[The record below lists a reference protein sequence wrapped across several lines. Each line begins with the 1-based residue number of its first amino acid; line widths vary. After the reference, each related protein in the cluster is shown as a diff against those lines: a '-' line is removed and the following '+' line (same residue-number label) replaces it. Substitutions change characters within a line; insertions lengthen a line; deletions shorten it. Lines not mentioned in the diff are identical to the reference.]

1 VPGVGGA
8 GVPSLSEIQAWDVAH
23 LENAATGWKATAE
36 HWESSF
42 TSIHRATVSP
52 GGTVWEG
59 VAAEA
64 AQERAFADL
73 VQVRGLADVLHESSE
88 IARRGAETLDSAKRS
103 VLDAVNEA
111 DSAGYMVGE
120 NLSVTPP
127 RGGVAAQA
135 QAQLYAAAIQDRA
148 AQLVAHDAAIAA
160 KITAASAPLNGV
172 SFAEPQG
179 SPAARALGAGFKLNH
194 DWDPYTDQPAH
205 GPFEPVE
212 PGRPQ
217 FDPKTGTVEG
227 GGGFPPLGG
236 KGPPEPSA
244 PTGQRGSPMDV
255 PRGTNAPATIK
266 GRSFSAHALDE
277 MQSDGIPQSAVDS
290 VLRSGLSAPSRGGTT
305 VFYDPANHISVIQ
318 AGDGTIVTVSYGD
331 LRK

>member
-1 VPGVGGA
+1 M
-8 GVPSLSEIQAWDVAH
+8 PSLSEIQAWDVAH

-64 AQERAFADL
+64 AQESAFADL

-120 NLSVTPP
+120 DLSVTPP
-127 RGGVAAQA
+127 RGGVAAAA

-172 SFAEPQG
+172 SFRRT
-179 SPAARALGAGFKLNH
+179 ARHPRLG
-194 DWDPYTDQPAH
+194 
-205 GPFEPVE
+205 
-212 PGRPQ
+212 R
-217 FDPKTGTVEG
+217 
-227 GGGFPPLGG
+227 
-236 KGPPEPSA
+236 SA
-244 PTGQRGSPMDV
+244 P
-255 PRGTNAPATIK
+255 
-266 GRSFSAHALDE
+266 
-277 MQSDGIPQSAVDS
+277 
-290 VLRSGLSAPSRGGTT
+290 
-305 VFYDPANHISVIQ
+305 
-318 AGDGTIVTVSYGD
+318 VSS
-331 LRK
+331 